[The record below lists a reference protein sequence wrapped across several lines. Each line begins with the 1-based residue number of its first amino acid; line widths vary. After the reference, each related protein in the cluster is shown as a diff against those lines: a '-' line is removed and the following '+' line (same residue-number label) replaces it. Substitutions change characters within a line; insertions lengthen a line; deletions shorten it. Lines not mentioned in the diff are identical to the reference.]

1 MLGTRYDVW
10 AGNVLKPIMRVAEC
24 LQDEAALSGRTTI
37 ERPVSYLRIA
47 VALLAFVI
55 GALSDVLL
63 IRNGL
68 SLSGPTLLDTYP
80 AIWAAWLAAVL
91 VSSFL
96 LEFAYS
102 YSRSRRADLVPPARE
117 FIGSS
122 DLLIPLAILLGMVV
136 THTTLL
142 LRDVIL
148 DPSSHNLWPFEYLF
162 WGFAIAVPAF
172 IGSIL
177 ARLTFHRAWL

>member
-1 MLGTRYDVW
+1 
-10 AGNVLKPIMRVAEC
+10 
-24 LQDEAALSGRTTI
+24 LSGRTIT
-37 ERPVSYLRIA
+37 ELPLSYLRIA

-63 IRNGL
+63 IRSGL
-68 SLSGPTLLDTYP
+68 SLSGPTLLDTHP
-80 AIWAAWLAAVL
+80 AIWAVWLAAVL

-102 YSRSRRADLVPPARE
+102 YSRSRDADLVPTARE
-117 FIGSS
+117 FIGSG

-136 THTTLL
+136 VHTTLL
-142 LRDVIL
+142 LRDVIV
-148 DPSSHNLWPFEYLF
+148 DPTSHNLWPFEYLF
-162 WGFAIAVPAF
+162 WGFAVVVPAF

-177 ARLTFHRAWL
+177 ARLILHRAWL

>member
-1 MLGTRYDVW
+1 
-10 AGNVLKPIMRVAEC
+10 
-24 LQDEAALSGRTTI
+24 LSGRTTT
-37 ERPVSYLRIA
+37 EVPLSYLRIA

-68 SLSGPTLLDTYP
+68 SLSGPTMLDTYP

-102 YSRSRRADLVPPARE
+102 RSRHANLVPPARE

-122 DLLIPLAILLGMVV
+122 DLLIPLAILLGMIVI
-136 THTTLL
+136 HTALL
-142 LRDVIL
+142 LRDVIV
-148 DPSSHNLWPFEYLF
+148 DPTSHNLWPFEYLF
-162 WGFAIAVPAF
+162 WGFAIVVPAF
-172 IGSIL
+172 IGSML
-177 ARLTFHRAWL
+177 ARLMLHRAWL

>member
-1 MLGTRYDVW
+1 
-10 AGNVLKPIMRVAEC
+10 
-24 LQDEAALSGRTTI
+24 
-37 ERPVSYLRIA
+37 VSYLRIA
-47 VALLAFVI
+47 VALSAFVI
-55 GALSDVLL
+55 GALFDVLL

-102 YSRSRRADLVPPARE
+102 RSGRADLVPPARE
-117 FIGSS
+117 FISS
-122 DLLIPLAILLGMVV
+122 GDLLIPLAILLGMVV
-136 THTTLL
+136 AHTTSLVP
-142 LRDVIL
+142 DVIV
-148 DPSSHNLWPFEYLF
+148 DPTSHNLWPFEYLF

-177 ARLTFHRAWL
+177 ARLILHRTRL

>member
-1 MLGTRYDVW
+1 M
-10 AGNVLKPIMRVAEC
+10 
-24 LQDEAALSGRTTI
+24 
-37 ERPVSYLRIA
+37 SYLRA
-47 VALLAFVI
+47 AAALLAFVI

-80 AIWAAWLAAVL
+80 AIWPAWLAAVL

-96 LEFAYS
+96 LEFAH
-102 YSRSRRADLVPPARE
+102 SRSGHANLVPPARE

-122 DLLIPLAILLGMVV
+122 DLLIPLAILLGMLV
-136 THTTLL
+136 THTVLL
-142 LRDVIL
+142 LRDVIV
-148 DPSSHNLWPFEYLF
+148 DPTSHNLWPFEYLF
-162 WGFAIAVPAF
+162 WGFAVAAPGY

-177 ARLTFHRAWL
+177 ARLMRDRARL

>member
-1 MLGTRYDVW
+1 
-10 AGNVLKPIMRVAEC
+10 
-24 LQDEAALSGRTTI
+24 LSGRTIT
-37 ERPVSYLRIA
+37 ELPLSYLRIA

-63 IRNGL
+63 IRNAL

-80 AIWAAWLAAVL
+80 AIWAVWLAAVL

-102 YSRSRRADLVPPARE
+102 YSRSRHADLVPTARE
-117 FIGSS
+117 SIGSS

-136 THTTLL
+136 IHTTLL
-142 LRDVIL
+142 LRDVIV
-148 DPSSHNLWPFEYLF
+148 DPTSHNLWPFEYLF
-162 WGFAIAVPAF
+162 WGFAVVVPAF

-177 ARLTFHRAWL
+177 ARLILHRAWL